1 VRATAAFLIGLQIAF
16 TADVSTA
23 TPRHFLVIVDDLHL
37 DFRDTARTRDLLRR
51 TLRGMSRDG
60 DLVSVVST
68 GPSHIDLSI
77 TTDQSVLEDAVKRV
91 SGCGLLRSEFMDPR
105 QRLRRRAELLRR
117 AERAFSVGTHAVR
130 VLTATGNSPTTI
142 LYFTQGYLSGLV
154 RQPTELIEAVLFA
167 NAAIYPIDPRVL
179 VTSVPSMSQADQD
192 AYVSATW
199 DSLRVLAE
207 GTGGRAIFAV
217 EDWDE
222 RLEFL
227 KR

>member
-1 VRATAAFLIGLQIAF
+1 MRATAAFLIGLQIAV
-16 TADVSTA
+16 TADVSTQ

-37 DFRDTARTRDLLRR
+37 DFRDTARTRDLIRR
-51 TLRGMSRDG
+51 TVRTVIRDG

-68 GPSHIDLSI
+68 GPSRIDLSI

-154 RQPTELIEAVLFA
+154 REPTELIETVLFA
-167 NAAIYPIDPRVL
+167 NAAVYPMDPRFL
-179 VTSVPSMSQADQD
+179 VSVPSVSQADQD
-192 AYVSATW
+192 AYVRITRG
-199 DSLRVLAE
+199 SLRVLAE
-207 GTGGRAIFAV
+207 RTGGRAIFAV

-222 RLEFL
+222 ALEFL